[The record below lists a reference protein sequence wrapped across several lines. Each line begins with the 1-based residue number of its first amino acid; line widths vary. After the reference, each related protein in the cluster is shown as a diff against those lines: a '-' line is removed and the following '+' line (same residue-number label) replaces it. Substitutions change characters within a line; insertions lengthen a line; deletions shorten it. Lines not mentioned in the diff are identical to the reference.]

1 VTPERLIEEL
11 VHNATASGNR
21 TLERRLSDLAV
32 WFYRNKS
39 RIPLDNLA
47 SRQAFLQK
55 GFWIMLEINAL
66 LLERL
71 REVEA
76 SGRGSKSP
84 LWLPKGMRMDD
95 REFA

>member
-1 VTPERLIEEL
+1 MNPEGLIEDL
-11 VHNATASGNR
+11 LHNATASGNR
-21 TLERRLSDLAV
+21 TLERRLADLAI

-71 REVEA
+71 QEIET
-76 SGRGSKSP
+76 SKRGSSN
-84 LWLPKGMRMDD
+84 LWLPRGMKVDG